1 MLSFYMI
8 TKNRKKKSPKFS
20 CEKCDFY
27 TSDKKDWKRHVLTL
41 KHRGYHVG
49 NTYMC
54 GLCGKKYSYRSGL
67 SRHKKNCKKN
77 FTAITGKPDFS
88 PKIAKSKNGQKWPKS
103 DPEVLKLI
111 KKQQE
116 IQEKILKRQEE
127 TENKILDIYK
137 TGTTINYN
145 NCTNQKMTINV
156 FLNEQCKNAMN
167 ITEFIENLKVSLADL
182 EYTNM
187 HGYAKGISNIFEK
200 HLTDL
205 KPTER
210 PIHCSDKKRLQFYI
224 KDEDQW
230 KKDNEHEKIDKSIQD
245 ITMKQI
251 KQLKEWEKKNP
262 NYLKE
267 EKLMME
273 WHSMVRS
280 IMGGSEDSTI
290 EKNKEQIKKTLGN
303 VIEIKVAMEDD
314 KTTS

>member
-1 MLSFYMI
+1 MI
-8 TKNRKKKSPKFS
+8 HS
-20 CEKCDFY
+20 
-27 TSDKKDWKRHVLTL
+27 
-41 KHRGYHVG
+41 
-49 NTYMC
+49 
-54 GLCGKKYSYRSGL
+54 L
-67 SRHKKNCKKN
+67 SR
-77 FTAITGKPDFS
+77 
-88 PKIAKSKNGQKWPKS
+88 IAKCECRAGLLFSSGNIFIQKGLTIFLSALSLKYKS
-103 DPEVLKLI
+103 TFITLL
-111 KKQQE
+111 QE
-116 IQEKILKRQEE
+116 APASSR
-127 TENKILDIYK
+127 
-137 TGTTINYN
+137 TIN
-145 NCTNQKMTINV
+145 I

-290 EKNKEQIKKTLGN
+290 EKNKEQIMN
-303 VIEIKVAMEDD
+303 IFFSIKMFYQ
-314 KTTS
+314 